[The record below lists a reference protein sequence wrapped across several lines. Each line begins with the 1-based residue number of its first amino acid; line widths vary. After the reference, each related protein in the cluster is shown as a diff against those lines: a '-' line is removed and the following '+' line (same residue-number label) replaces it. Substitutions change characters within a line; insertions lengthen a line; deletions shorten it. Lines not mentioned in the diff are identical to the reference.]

1 MPTKTI
7 GTPTDQ
13 GWEIW
18 GNGYIEAP
26 VNFPST
32 SQYRFVINARGDSA
46 VGIAAIMELRIDQQP
61 VGMTLV
67 PATTWSPYVIDA
79 NVSSGSHNVAIA
91 FTNDY
96 YNPPD
101 DRNLYVQNMAISV
114 LTSTATAPPQ
124 GTGPGTGTPSTPG
137 TLSPDGTLIVGTR
150 VGEVLQGTLTP
161 IILSTTLAS
170 VTKLEL
176 RIDGEVKATSNSNS
190 ISYAWSPKE
199 TGVHKVEVFAL
210 NGTSLLGYW
219 TQTVTVR

>member
-1 MPTKTI
+1 MPTQTT
-7 GTPTDQ
+7 GVAVDQ

-18 GNGYIEAP
+18 NNGYIEAP

-32 SQYRFVINARGDSA
+32 SRYRFVINGRGDSA
-46 VGIAAIMELRIDQQP
+46 LGIAAIMELRIDQQA
-61 VGMTLV
+61 VGTTSV

-101 DRNLYVQNMAISV
+101 DRNLYVQNIAISV
-114 LTSTATAPPQ
+114 LPSTTTAPTQ
-124 GTGPGTGTPSTPG
+124 GTGTTPSVPG
-137 TLSPDGTLIVGTR
+137 TLSPDGTLIVGTKA
-150 VGEVLQGTLTP
+150 GEVLQGTLTP
-161 IILSTTLAS
+161 IILSTTLTS

-176 RIDGEVKATSNSNS
+176 RIDGVVKATSNSNS

-199 TGVHKVEVFAL
+199 TGSHKVEVFAL
-210 NGTSLLGYW
+210 NGSSLLGYW
-219 TQTVTVR
+219 TQTVNVR